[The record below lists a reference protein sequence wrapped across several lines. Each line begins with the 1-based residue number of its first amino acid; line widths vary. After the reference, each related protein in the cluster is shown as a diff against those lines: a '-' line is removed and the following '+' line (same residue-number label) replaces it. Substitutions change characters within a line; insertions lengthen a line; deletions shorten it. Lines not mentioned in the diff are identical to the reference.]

1 MTTFL
6 DDDSHRVVDKK
17 NCQWMAIGC
26 NSPLQKQYPTKCKTF
41 SLTQISSVDK
51 NDRNSKNRKENI
63 VCIIRTAETS
73 PTKYRTGMHQII
85 RNDETT
91 G

>member
-1 MTTFL
+1 MTRSTFL

-63 VCIIRTAETS
+63 VYNPYCGNKS
-73 PTKYRTGMHQII
+73 YQISD
-85 RNDETT
+85 RNASNNQK
-91 G
+91 